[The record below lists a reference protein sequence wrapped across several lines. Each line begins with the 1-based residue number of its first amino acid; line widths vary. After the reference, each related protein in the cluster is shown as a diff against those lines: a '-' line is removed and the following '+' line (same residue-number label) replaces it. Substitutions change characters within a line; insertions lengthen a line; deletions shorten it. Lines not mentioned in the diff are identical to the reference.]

1 MPQVQSL
8 PASAPV
14 CVPHLS
20 NSRDPQKVL
29 TVNAG
34 SRHGEGTVG
43 EETNYSDLLWDVSK
57 LQDKVNLSV
66 TVIAT
71 NVAVL
76 IPAPKSRRQLSA
88 VIDTK
93 NSRPFICESSELKDV
108 VAALCCLES
117 FIVHRTKFTSTLLL
131 LREIRVAVESAENF
145 EIFFSLRLAAR
156 FDGICR

>member
-1 MPQVQSL
+1 MPEIESL
-8 PASAPV
+8 PVSTPV

-20 NSRDPQKVL
+20 DARDPQKVL
-29 TVNAG
+29 AVNARACH
-34 SRHGEGTVG
+34 SEGTVG

-71 NVAVL
+71 NIAVL

-117 FIVHRTKFTSTLLL
+117 FIVHRTKFTSSLY
-131 LREIRVAVESAENF
+131 
-145 EIFFSLRLAAR
+145 FF
-156 FDGICR
+156 